1 MNKNVTEN
9 VVYRYTPEN
18 SPEIRY
24 RATPSLCTGAADT
37 LAEARAAYRAD
48 LTELLHVE
56 RRELPPVIE
65 HVETVVHGM
74 WVREKV
80 GAVHRDHSA
89 DRMFLQTLL
98 AHGEAQ
104 AELRAYLD
112 RACGVGVEPVV
123 VLTEPEDTVGSV
135 LNQMT
140 PRDAVLVA
148 YSDPDRD
155 VGWAAIYGPEAEAA
169 VDVPR
174 VSTDPQL
181 CRLPVVALA
190 DRYARMR
197 VESLPFAAGSAA

>member
-1 MNKNVTEN
+1 MSTHLTEN
-9 VVYRYTPEN
+9 VVYRYTPDEH
-18 SPEIRY
+18 PAIRY
-24 RATPSLCTGAADT
+24 RSTPSLCTGTADT
-37 LAEARAAYRAD
+37 LAEARARYRAD
-48 LTELLHVE
+48 LTALLDVD

-65 HVETVVHGM
+65 HVESVVHGM

-98 AHGEAQ
+98 ADGQAQ
-104 AELRAYLD
+104 AELRAYLN
-112 RACGVGVEPVV
+112 RACGVGVEPVI
-123 VLTEPEDTVGSV
+123 VLTEREDTVGSV
-135 LNQMT
+135 LDQMT

-174 VSTDPQL
+174 VSTDAQL
-181 CRLPVVALA
+181 CRLPVGALP

-197 VESLPFAAGSAA
+197 VEKLPYAS